1 MKQKKIEF
9 VARPGSGE
17 ELAGEGAGAR
27 PSAAVVRLQKEPADA
42 LQKKEREQ
50 LQSPP
55 PPETLLFLYF
65 RVLSI
70 ANLLIVEPTMGT
82 LAVVV
87 ALRRVA
93 AVVEPTAPDCPLAE
107 KCKTT

>member
-42 LQKKEREQ
+42 LQKKRGSNYNHH
-50 LQSPP
+50 LR
-55 PPETLLFLYF
+55 LKHYYF
-65 RVLSI
+65 YTS
-70 ANLLIVEPTMGT
+70 GF
-82 LAVVV
+82 
-87 ALRRVA
+87 
-93 AVVEPTAPDCPLAE
+93 
-107 KCKTT
+107 

>member
-1 MKQKKIEF
+1 MPGAAAA
-9 VARPGSGE
+9 VGSGSGE

-42 LQKKEREQ
+42 
-50 LQSPP
+50 
-55 PPETLLFLYF
+55 
-65 RVLSI
+65 
-70 ANLLIVEPTMGT
+70 LLIVEPTMGT

-93 AVVEPTAPDCPLAE
+93 AVVEPTAPDCPLAVQVLDA
-107 KCKTT
+107 CLVARVA